1 MNAVR
6 RLSSYIHISSRDMD
20 VELATSPATRGWHRI
35 PFSLIQCNNSSNLH
49 VLFVSVI
56 ILDLGGW
63 GFADIFLLVC

>member
-1 MNAVR
+1 
-6 RLSSYIHISSRDMD
+6 MD
-20 VELATSPATRGWHRI
+20 VELATSPATRGWHCI